1 MSDFFSLKTVQITP
15 ELGMALKNFRIENEV
30 TATSIVEEFSK
41 SSSYITKLEK
51 GEIKKIDGELLLK
64 LCNYITKTDNGLSM
78 FLSKLSRDFREYSSE
93 TKITIINIDD
103 LLIDHTVSPQLI
115 SDINNYLE
123 SHNISIEQLVNK
135 INANEDIQNN
145 IDFET
150 APKNE
155 WIVSGNSSDEGNYI
169 IKLDIPCS
177 YIENLLAG
185 KITTIHFVIGKAILY
200 SLYRLGNEDDAATL
214 ANSKLQINNI
224 IHYVRPN
231 YIAFND
237 ENMDNLFGGLPVE
250 ASEALQ
256 FITSTLKLV
265 TNLTK
270 ENGYGPK
277 RIQQIKAN
285 LESDLGFTFA
295 FMSLNIEELA
305 PKSKAVKEEFLK
317 ELKTLI
323 EKYSQADVGLDI
335 YD

>member
-1 MSDFFSLKTVQITP
+1 MSDIFSLKTVQITP

-51 GEIKKIDGELLLK
+51 GDIKKIDGEFLIK
-64 LCNYITKTDNGLSM
+64 LCNYITKTDTGLTM
-78 FLSKLSRDFREYSSE
+78 FLSKLSRDYREYSSE
-93 TKITIINIDD
+93 TKIIIINIDD
-103 LLIDHTVSPQLI
+103 LLIDHAVSSQLI
-115 SDINNYLE
+115 SDVNSYME
-123 SHNISIEQLVNK
+123 SHDISIEQLVNK
-135 INANEDIQNN
+135 INANEDIQNI

-155 WIVSGNSSDEGNYI
+155 WIISDNGSDEGNYI
-169 IKLDIPCS
+169 IKLDIPLS
-177 YIENLLAG
+177 YIENFLAG
-185 KITTIHFVIGKAILY
+185 KITTIHFVIGRAILY
-200 SLYRLGNEDDAATL
+200 SLYRLGNEDDADTL

-237 ENMDNLFGGLPVE
+237 DNIDNLFGGLPVE
-250 ASEALQ
+250 TSEALH
-256 FITSTLKLV
+256 FITSTLKLIANV
-265 TNLTK
+265 TK
-270 ENGYGPK
+270 ENDYGPK
-277 RIQQIKAN
+277 HIQQIKAN

-295 FMSLNIEELA
+295 FMSLNIEKLA
-305 PKSKAVKEEFLK
+305 PKSKTLKEEFLK

-323 EKYSQADVGLDI
+323 GKYSQANAGLDI